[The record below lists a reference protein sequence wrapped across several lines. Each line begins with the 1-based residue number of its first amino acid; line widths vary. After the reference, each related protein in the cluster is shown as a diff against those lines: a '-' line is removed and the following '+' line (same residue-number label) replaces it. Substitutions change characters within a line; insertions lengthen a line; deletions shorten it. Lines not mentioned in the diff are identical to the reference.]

1 MPTVGFGIT
10 TRTKILRLF
19 HANPDVS
26 ANVHVRILVLPEI
39 KANEMGYFPLQP
51 MQLAIKPP

>member
-1 MPTVGFGIT
+1 MCPLLVYNNTNEDFET
-10 TRTKILRLF
+10 F

-26 ANVHVRILVLPEI
+26 AKVHVKVLVLPEI
-39 KANEMGYFPLQP
+39 KANEMGYFPLQS